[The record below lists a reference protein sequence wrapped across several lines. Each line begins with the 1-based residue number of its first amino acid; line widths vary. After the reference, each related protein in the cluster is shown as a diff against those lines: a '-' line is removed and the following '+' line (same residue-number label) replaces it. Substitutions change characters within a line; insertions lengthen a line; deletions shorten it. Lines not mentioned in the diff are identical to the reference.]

1 MGKNNKVDNSNYP
14 KQSERDSQFSNQ
26 DEYIDT
32 GRQQSLDQHERDM
45 EEQVSNEAQDSQS
58 GNEQQISESKRKP
71 SEKDYVDN
79 IRPNMKR

>member
-45 EEQVSNEAQDSQS
+45 EEQVNNEAQDSQS